1 METAMKTKHLLLIL
15 TALLI
20 TGVATQ
26 ADSVA
31 LHVSV
36 HDDHAGASEILNK
49 DFAKGIQRT
58 KSALRM
64 EKSISGHSPTSAEL
78 HNNLCIALIKQNNLK
93 KARTTCKRAV
103 SHAMQ
108 MVAGIGQNPKA
119 LKRVKAAALSNRG
132 VLNII
137 DGNLDRALT
146 DFRKASVL
154 SPAMEVVQLNIA
166 AATALND
173 LSGLAVVID

>member
-1 METAMKTKHLLLIL
+1 MRTKHLLLVL
-15 TALLI
+15 AALLI

-36 HDDHAGASEILNK
+36 HENHVGARELLNQEF
-49 DFAKGIQRT
+49 DKGVART
-58 KSALRM
+58 RAALRM
-64 EKSISGHSPTSAEL
+64 EQSMSGHSATSAEL
-78 HNNLCIALIKQNNLK
+78 YNNLCVGLMKQGTLK

-119 LKRVKAAALSNRG
+119 LKRIKASALSNRG
-132 VLNII
+132 VLNLI
-137 DGNLDRALT
+137 DGNLDRALA
-146 DFRKASVL
+146 DFNKARAL
-154 SPAMEVVQLNIA
+154 SPNVENVQLNLA
-166 AATALND
+166 AATAISD
-173 LSGLAVVID
+173 ASGLAVVID